1 MGRLRP
7 EGVADRYCEPHFP
20 LAHEGLQRCR
30 CRCVRLDESLCTS
43 RDRSHKCNRRED
55 RTVNLF
61 RLGNRE
67 QEPFPGFLEGRPVE
81 HNDAIGSGARREST
95 GGNPVVLDRDRLGLD
110 RFSMLVFRCPRKLY
124 LRRQYFNGPCRR
136 VQNGERH
143 GHLLL
148 FLYRLSYRNLQLL
161 AFPMWIL
168 NPFCPEQIL
177 LLSARLLWGSAG
189 WLIFCSN
196 VFCFANHK
204 HGMSRRNQKAA
215 RALTVEDIVHGLTTV

>member
-1 MGRLRP
+1 M
-7 EGVADRYCEPHFP
+7 
-20 LAHEGLQRCR
+20 
-30 CRCVRLDESLCTS
+30 S
-43 RDRSHKCNRRED
+43 
-55 RTVNLF
+55 
-61 RLGNRE
+61 
-67 QEPFPGFLEGRPVE
+67 
-81 HNDAIGSGARREST
+81 
-95 GGNPVVLDRDRLGLD
+95 
-110 RFSMLVFRCPRKLY
+110 RKLY
-124 LRRQYFNGPCRR
+124 LRRQYFNGPCGR

-168 NPFCPEQIL
+168 NPFRPEQIL
-177 LLSARLLWGSAG
+177 FLSARLLWGSAG

-204 HGMSRRNQKAA
+204 HGMSRSNQKAA

>member
-7 EGVADRYCEPHFP
+7 EGAADRYCELHCP
-20 LAHEGLQRCR
+20 LAPEGLRRCR

-43 RDRSHKCNRRED
+43 RDRSDKRNRRQD
-55 RTVNLF
+55 RTVDLF

-67 QEPFPGFLEGRPVE
+67 QEPFPGFFESRTIE
-81 HNDAIGSGARREST
+81 HNYAVGSGAGREST
-95 GGNPVVLDRDRLGLD
+95 RRDPVVFDRNRLGFNRL
-110 RFSMLVFRCPRKLY
+110 SMLVFRCPRKLY
-124 LRRQYFNGPCRR
+124 LRGQYFNGPCRR
-136 VQNGERH
+136 IQNSERH

-168 NPFCPEQIL
+168 NPFRPEHIL
-177 LLSARLLWGSAG
+177 LLSARFLRGSAG

-196 VFCFANHK
+196 FSCFAL
-204 HGMSRRNQKAA
+204 SRSNPPPAPR
-215 RALTVEDIVHGLTTV
+215 LTST